1 MVVAARS
8 TDKTQSN
15 VRAKLL
21 FLGGLIAQGNEKA
34 EKALEV
40 QYMRSLGDATD
51 KTGNREG
58 EREARARGTNSVHPV
73 LFFTLQFLAT
83 RQGLCGVGLIS
94 WLSISRQKN

>member
-51 KTGNREG
+51 KPGNREV
-58 EREARARGTNSVHPV
+58 EREARGPNSVHPV